1 MTTTI
6 DWVHEIDASFDGYD
20 VTAAVPHDAGR
31 RHTTRWRSR
40 RDVPAE
46 GRAEGLADYVAARH
60 SHVRRV
66 AHAICCDWGRA
77 EDAVRRTVADL
88 EAAWP
93 HLADAAEAD
102 AFVHR
107 ALARLDVHDSPSP
120 RSWRE
125 DRADDFP
132 VEDQSLIFDG
142 LQSLPPVQRKVL
154 VLHDWLDLP
163 ADEVAGALGIDVTTV
178 HRHASRGRATL
189 AMLMP
194 DTI

>member
-20 VTAAVPHDAGR
+20 VTELVAHHAR
-31 RHTTRWRSR
+31 RRPSTRWRSR

-46 GRAEGLADYVAARH
+46 GLTEYLAVRRP
-60 SHVRRV
+60 HVRRV

-102 AFVHR
+102 ALVHR
-107 ALARLDVHDSPSP
+107 VLARLDVPGSPSP

-125 DRADDFP
+125 DRAEDFP

-142 LQSLPPVQRKVL
+142 LQSLPAVQRKVL
-154 VLHDWLDLP
+154 VLHDWVELP
-163 ADEVAGALGIDVTTV
+163 ADEVAAALGIDVTTV
-178 HRHASRGRATL
+178 HRHAARGRAAL
-189 AMLMP
+189 ALLMP
-194 DTI
+194 DQV

>member
-6 DWVHEIDASFDGYD
+6 DWVQEIDASFDGYD
-20 VTAAVPHDAGR
+20 VEHVEHDAIR
-31 RHTTRWRSR
+31 RHATRWRSG
-40 RDVPAE
+40 RDVPA
-46 GRAEGLADYVAARH
+46 AGLADYLDDRH
-60 SHVRRV
+60 QHVRRV
-66 AHAICCDWGRA
+66 AHAICCDWARA

-88 EAAWP
+88 GSAWP

-107 ALARLDVHDSPSP
+107 ALARLDVQDSPSP

-142 LQSLPPVQRKVL
+142 LQSLPAVQRKVL
-154 VLHDWLDLP
+154 VLHDWVDLP
-163 ADEVAGALGIDVTTV
+163 AEEVAAALDIDITTV
-178 HRHASRGRATL
+178 HRHAARGRAAL
-189 AMLMP
+189 ALLMP
-194 DTI
+194 EPA

>member
-20 VTAAVPHDAGR
+20 VTGDDPVAQDAR
-31 RHTTRWRSR
+31 RRPSSRWRAR
-40 RDVPAE
+40 RDVP
-46 GRAEGLADYVAARH
+46 AEGLADYVAERH
-60 SHVRRV
+60 PHVRRV
-66 AHAICCDWGRA
+66 AHAICCDWAHA
-77 EDAVRRTVADL
+77 EDAVRRTVADV

-142 LQSLPPVQRKVL
+142 LQSLPAVQRKVL
-154 VLHDWLDLP
+154 VLHDWVDLP
-163 ADEVAGALGIDVTTV
+163 ADEVAAALGIDVTTV
-178 HRHASRGRATL
+178 HRHAARGRAAL
-189 AMLMP
+189 ALLMP
-194 DTI
+194 EPA

>member
-6 DWVHEIDASFDGYD
+6 DWAHEIDASFDDYD
-20 VTAAVPHDAGR
+20 TSTQHVAHRATDRQAS
-31 RHTTRWRSR
+31 RWRSR

-46 GRAEGLADYVAARH
+46 GLDEYVAERH
-60 SHVRRV
+60 PHVRRV
-66 AHAICCDWGRA
+66 AQAICCDWGRA
-77 EDAVRRTVADL
+77 EDAVRRTLADL

-93 HLADAAEAD
+93 HLSDAVEAD

-142 LQSLPPVQRKVL
+142 LQSLPAVQRKVL
-154 VLHDWLDLP
+154 VLHDWVDLP
-163 ADEVAGALGIDVTTV
+163 AEEVAGALGIDVV
-178 HRHASRGRATL
+178 AVLRHASRGRAAL
-189 AMLMP
+189 AMLMLAP
-194 DTI
+194 HPA

>member
-20 VTAAVPHDAGR
+20 STDQVGSGAR
-31 RHTTRWRSR
+31 RRPSTRWRSR

-46 GRAEGLADYVAARH
+46 GLADYVADRH
-60 SHVRRV
+60 QHVRRV
-66 AHAICCDWGRA
+66 AHAICCDWDRA
-77 EDAVRRTVADL
+77 EHAVRRTVADL

-107 ALARLDVHDSPSP
+107 ALARLDVQDSPSP

-142 LQSLPPVQRKVL
+142 LQSLPAVQRKVL
-154 VLHDWLDLP
+154 VLHDWVDLP
-163 ADEVAGALGIDVTTV
+163 ADEVAAALGIDVTTV
-178 HRHASRGRATL
+178 HRHAARGRAAL
-189 AMLMP
+189 ALLMP
-194 DTI
+194 EPA